1 MRACFPARTGRG
13 GVTGLAG
20 KSGQSPVYLNRN
32 PGQAPCAI
40 TMSSYRL
47 FEQQL
52 LSEESTEREQL
63 LQERTVELNSA
74 KKVIDRCE
82 KAIEEYN
89 GLIESLNQRLKTT
102 AKERMEAMQKFDEQK
117 CMREKALEEVKSLIE
132 TLTQQLLRI
141 KKEKDEAMEE
151 YDEELAQTAH
161 DLLLAEKGLADEELE
176 KLTYEHWA
184 TSLQGDVA
192 DLQLAMSSMDLD

>member
-1 MRACFPARTGRG
+1 
-13 GVTGLAG
+13 
-20 KSGQSPVYLNRN
+20 
-32 PGQAPCAI
+32 
-40 TMSSYRL
+40 MSSYRL